1 MKKESD
7 NLINSIFEK
16 LENIKTRKIT
26 LEKDEFVKF
35 LFFLIKNKK

>member
-1 MKKESD
+1 MKRSD

-26 LEKDEFVKF
+26 LEKDN
-35 LFFLIKNKK
+35 L